1 MPYAKILGHRV
12 HYTTSGSFSG
22 GFAVFWYSLFG
33 GLTFLCLVL
42 GIVSYIHYRQNV
54 EDLLAYNDIESSAL
68 GIVFFG
74 LFWLI
79 PLVITSVSKLT
90 KGSKTSSPPIPLTPV
105 DEEIQALRRLGS
117 SSHHIR
123 SAAPNND
130 EEARIE
136 RLEHEQRELKRQID
150 ELRQKRQA

>member
-1 MPYAKILGHRV
+1 MPYTQILGHLV
-12 HYTTSGSFSG
+12 YYTSSGSFSG

-42 GIVSYIHYRQNV
+42 GIVSYIHYHQNV
-54 EDLLAYNDIESSAL
+54 EDLLAYNNIEASVL

-79 PLVITSVSKLT
+79 PLVITSLSKLT
-90 KGSKTSSPPIPLTPV
+90 KGSRPGSPPKPLSPA
-105 DEEIQALRRLGS
+105 DEEIKALRRLGS

-123 SAAPNND
+123 SAAPSMTK
-130 EEARIE
+130 
-136 RLEHEQRELKRQID
+136 KRASSAWSMSS
-150 ELRQKRQA
+150 KS